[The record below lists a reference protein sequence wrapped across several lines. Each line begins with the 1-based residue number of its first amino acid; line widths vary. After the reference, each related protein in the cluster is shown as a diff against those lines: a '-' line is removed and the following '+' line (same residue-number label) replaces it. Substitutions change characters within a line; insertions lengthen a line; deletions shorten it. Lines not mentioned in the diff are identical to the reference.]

1 MARKPRVDESRVS
14 GGYCA
19 LPWDVIDSTAYQSLS
34 YPAVA
39 LLIELARQRQGGDNG
54 RYLLS
59 LRYLSGRGWRSKDV
73 IERARKELLD
83 AKLIYQTVQGHRPS
97 KASWYAL
104 TWYSL
109 DKIPGYDAG
118 AAEGFRRGMY
128 TSFQP
133 STPAPTREALF
144 EKWRGHG
151 KKTPVKINMLSPADG
166 VERAAT
172 APAGGVESLSTAPAG
187 GAVRS
192 LLPPRSTP
200 ANGHPLDLPFCT
212 GSLSAGFG
220 QAGAATTTTAPTA
233 RAAPDGKVYDFADDG
248 GQIERVRDGDLDPAM
263 YNPDTGEFCAIP
275 TAPARHQR
283 QAADA
288 WVKTTLT
295 QKMGQVP
302 FFKTTPTTKVS

>member
-1 MARKPRVDESRVS
+1 MAKKTRTDESREP

-19 LPWDVIDSTAYQSLS
+19 LPWCVIDSTAFQSLS

-39 LLIELARQRQGGDNG
+39 LLIELARQYVRNNNG
-54 RYLLS
+54 RLLLS
-59 LRYLSGRGWRSKDV
+59 MRYLTTRGWHSKDV
-73 IERARKELLD
+73 IERARRDLLD

-109 DKIPGYDAG
+109 DKLPGFDAG
-118 AAEGFRRGMY
+118 AVESFRRGMY
-128 TSFQP
+128 ASFQP
-133 STPAPTREALF
+133 STPTPTREALF
-144 EKWRGHG
+144 DKWRGHG
-151 KKTPVKINMLSPADG
+151 NTASPKINMLSPAGG

-187 GAVRS
+187 GVVRV

-200 ANGHPLDLPFCT
+200 ANGHHLDKPFCT
-212 GSLSAGFG
+212 GDSLSAGFG
-220 QAGAATTTTAPTA
+220 QAGATTPTTTPATTGNEDAET
-233 RAAPDGKVYDFADDG
+233 RA
-248 GQIERVRDGDLDPAM
+248 ERDGDNSSDN
-263 YNPDTGEFCAIP
+263 YNAEVGDFCASP

-288 WVKTTLT
+288 WVKTALAAT
-295 QKMGQVP
+295 GR
-302 FFKTTPTTKVS
+302 